1 MKFKASVMDSA
12 AMKRALVRMS
22 HEILEKN
29 KGAQDLCLVGIRR
42 RGEPLA
48 QMICDNIK
56 AIEGAEV
63 PCGDIDIGF
72 YRDDAPRGDAPV
84 VRESSLPFPVENKN
98 VIIVDDVLY
107 TGRTVRAAIE
117 AIFSLGRPKAI
128 RLAILVDRGHR
139 ELPIRA
145 DFAGKSIPTSRSEF
159 VKVSVPPYDD
169 SMSVCLYEQAQP
181 SEF

>member
-1 MKFKASVMDSA
+1 MKYKASIMDQA
-12 AMKRALVRMS
+12 TVKRALVRMS

-29 KGAQDLCLVGIRR
+29 KGADDICLVGILR
-42 RGEPLA
+42 RGKPLA
-48 QMICDNIK
+48 SIIKENIK
-56 AIEGAEV
+56 AIEGVEV
-63 PCGDIDIGF
+63 CCGDIDISF
-72 YRDDAPRGDAPV
+72 YRDDLDHLNPPV
-84 VRESSLPFPVENKN
+84 VNKARLDFPVEDKT

-145 DFAGKSIPTSRSEF
+145 DFAGKSIPTSRNEF
-159 VKVSVPPYDD
+159 VKVMIPPYDEE
-169 SMSVCLYEQAQP
+169 MGVFLYEK
-181 SEF
+181 E

>member
-1 MKFKASVMDSA
+1 MKSKALIMDEA

-29 KGAQDLCLVGIRR
+29 KGAKDLCLVGIRR
-42 RGEPLA
+42 RGMPLA
-48 QMICDNIK
+48 QMICENIK
-56 AIEGAEV
+56 NIEGAEV
-63 PCGDIDIGF
+63 PCGEIDIAF
-72 YRDDAPRGDAPV
+72 YRDDVAREEAPV
-84 VRESSLPFPVENKN
+84 VRESTLCFPVENRN
-98 VIIVDDVLY
+98 VVIVDDVLY

-145 DFAGKSIPTSRSEF
+145 DFAGKSIPTSRNEF
-159 VKVSVPPYDD
+159 VKVQIPPYDD
-169 SMSVCLYEQAQP
+169 QMSVCLYEK
-181 SEF
+181 E

>member
-1 MKFKASVMDSA
+1 MKNVAVKENHLYNKAYSKG
-12 AMKRALVRMS
+12 KRFSGRLVRIYVLKDLKAKRIM
-22 HEILEKN
+22 LANPEKRYIN
-29 KGAQDLCLVGIRR
+29 RLGISVSKKNGSAVIRNR
-42 RGEPLA
+42 
-48 QMICDNIK
+48 IK
-56 AIEGAEV
+56 RIIREGFRAIE
-63 PCGDIDIGF
+63 
-72 YRDDAPRGDAPV
+72 R
-84 VRESSLPFPVENKN
+84 
-98 VIIVDDVLY
+98 DDVLY